1 MSSYTELRRNE
12 FVEVDCDGESP
23 VSPPKATTLNA
34 AANPASKMP
43 ERPQVLQPSG
53 WPLPKGYANG
63 MAADGRLVVTGG
75 VIGWDTA
82 GHLPES
88 FVAQVQQAL
97 ANISAILAEG
107 GARPEHLV
115 RLTWYVVDME
125 EYLANLKALGRIY
138 REIFGTHYPAM
149 ALVQV
154 VRLVEKA
161 ARVEIEATA
170 VVPR

>member
-1 MSSYTELRRNE
+1 
-12 FVEVDCDGESP
+12 
-23 VSPPKATTLNA
+23 VSTPKAPNLAVLPIADEA
-34 AANPASKMP
+34 A
-43 ERPQVLQPSG
+43 RPQILQPSG

-63 MAADGRLVVTGG
+63 IAAEGRIVVTGG
-75 VIGWDTA
+75 VIGWDHREQLA
-82 GHLPES
+82 NG
-88 FVAQVQQAL
+88 FIAQVRQAL
-97 ANISAILAEG
+97 TNIAAILAEG
-107 GARPEHLV
+107 DARPEHLV
-115 RLTWYVVDME
+115 RLTWYVVDIE
-125 EYLANLKALGRIY
+125 EYLANLKALGKIY

>member
-1 MSSYTELRRNE
+1 VSMSKGPTLA
-12 FVEVDCDGESP
+12 VLPVAPGE
-23 VSPPKATTLNA
+23 A
-34 AANPASKMP
+34 AAAG
-43 ERPQVLQPSG
+43 PQILQPSG
-53 WPLPKGYANG
+53 WPAPKGYANG

-75 VIGWDTA
+75 VIGWNTQ
-82 GHLPES
+82 GHLAAGL
-88 FVAQVQQAL
+88 VAQVRQAL
-97 ANISAILAEG
+97 SNISAILAEG
-107 GARPEHLV
+107 GARPEHLI

-125 EYLANLKALGRIY
+125 EYLENLKALGQAY
-138 REIFGTHYPAM
+138 RDIFGTHYPAM

>member
-1 MSSYTELRRNE
+1 M
-12 FVEVDCDGESP
+12 
-23 VSPPKATTLNA
+23 
-34 AANPASKMP
+34 
-43 ERPQVLQPSG
+43 
-53 WPLPKGYANG
+53 PKGYANG

-75 VIGWDTA
+75 VIGWDR
-82 GHLPES
+82 GHLALD
-88 FVAQVQQAL
+88 FVAQVRQTL
-97 ANISAILAEG
+97 SNISAILAEG
-107 GARPEHLV
+107 GAKPEHLV
-115 RLTWYVVDME
+115 RLTWYVVDIE
-125 EYLANLKALGRIY
+125 EYLANLKALGRAY

>member
-1 MSSYTELRRNE
+1 VSTPNAPTLA
-12 FVEVDCDGESP
+12 VLP
-23 VSPPKATTLNA
+23 VANKEA
-34 AANPASKMP
+34 APTGL
-43 ERPQVLQPSG
+43 QILQPSG
-53 WPLPKGYANG
+53 WPIPKGYANG

-75 VIGWDTA
+75 VIGWNEA
-82 GHLPES
+82 GHLAAD
-88 FVAQVQQAL
+88 FVAQVRQTL
-97 ANISAILAEG
+97 SNISKILAEG

-115 RLTWYVVDME
+115 RLTWYVVDIE
-125 EYLANLKALGRIY
+125 EYLANLKSLGQAY
-138 REIFGTHYPAM
+138 REIFGAHYPAM

>member
-1 MSSYTELRRNE
+1 MSTPTAPTLA
-12 FVEVDCDGESP
+12 VL
-23 VSPPKATTLNA
+23 PKAKDESST
-34 AANPASKMP
+34 S
-43 ERPQVLQPSG
+43 QVLQPSG

-75 VIGWDTA
+75 VIGWDHH
-82 GHLPES
+82 GHLPDGV
-88 FVAQVQQAL
+88 VAQVRQTL
-97 ANISAILAEG
+97 GNISAILSEG

-125 EYLANLKALGRIY
+125 EYLSNLKALGQIY
-138 REIFGTHYPAM
+138 RDIFGAHYPAM

-154 VRLVEKA
+154 VRLVEQA

>member
-1 MSSYTELRRNE
+1 VSTTKAPFAVLP
-12 FVEVDCDGESP
+12 VAES
-23 VSPPKATTLNA
+23 KASGA
-34 AANPASKMP
+34 A
-43 ERPQVLQPSG
+43 QILQPSG
-53 WPLPKGYANG
+53 WPAPKGYANG
-63 MAADGRLVVTGG
+63 MAAEGRIVVTGG
-75 VIGWDTA
+75 VIGWDA
-82 GHLPES
+82 DEQLAEG
-88 FVAQVQQAL
+88 FVAQVRQTL
-97 ANISAILAEG
+97 GNIAAILAEG

-125 EYLANLKALGRIY
+125 EYLSNLKELGQIY
-138 REIFGTHYPAM
+138 REIFGAHYPAM